1 MEHSTRPDIIV
12 AVDLGSTFT
21 GVAWARPQATN
32 ALQSPIQVIYNWPG
46 CSTRNEQKVHTCLV
60 YGRDERPTS
69 WGFICEDDDE
79 FEMKRRE
86 FFKIFL
92 DKMNLLEA
100 QIKGLQGAPESV
112 AQAQKFVTDYLSE
125 VYVHVKSTIEHQTGI
140 GPFTGWKDL
149 AVEFLFSVPTT
160 WRSFEIINTFKEAIK
175 NAGFG
180 TEGPRHAT
188 TVNLTESEAA
198 AVATIK
204 STAIDFEKDD
214 IFLSVDAGG
223 GTTDFALMQVV
234 ETREPFP
241 TLKQLTQVDGVGI
254 GSTLIDRAFLDLV
267 EDRVFPFSEL
277 VEQLPP
283 DCIEKLVRGDK
294 FRTAKHKFGE
304 RVYNAAVYKLPME
317 GVGYNFYH
325 EGAGIESGR
334 FLLTRE
340 DMQSIFDPHINSML
354 KKIREQL
361 DFVRVKAFGNPQV
374 RFLILSGGLG
384 SSAYVRDRLQED
396 LKLNPHPNAVHIN
409 IVQAHDPQ
417 LVVVKGLILDRLQK
431 LESGDK
437 PVLATRKARASYGV
451 MCKMKYNPAIHFQEE
466 LKTDPLDGQVY
477 AMSQID
483 WLIRKGDDI
492 DPNVPIIS
500 IFNQKIAKGS
510 TVRHWDSVIVIS
522 HSEREFLPVSMKDS
536 GAKQLCMVRSDLSG
550 VRDSELEAVKQKRRH
565 QALFSR
571 SARWYNCT
579 YEVRAVVGAADL
591 TFELW
596 FNGQRFSKN
605 HAPIRVTWDEDGTAA
620 PGGQGG
626 QGEGAVVSEGG
637 GGVVPD
643 STEHGGRAAVADTG
657 SASGSSPIGSIS
669 GVSGRPSDLVSHSR

>member
-1 MEHSTRPDIIV
+1 
-12 AVDLGSTFT
+12 
-21 GVAWARPQATN
+21 
-32 ALQSPIQVIYNWPG
+32 
-46 CSTRNEQKVHTCLV
+46 
-60 YGRDERPTS
+60 
-69 WGFICEDDDE
+69 
-79 FEMKRRE
+79 MKRRE

-669 GVSGRPSDLVSHSR
+669 GVSGRPSDLVSHSSTSSLGSSELVRPEFHAIVEQY

>member
-1 MEHSTRPDIIV
+1 MR
-12 AVDLGSTFT
+12 
-21 GVAWARPQATN
+21 
-32 ALQSPIQVIYNWPG
+32 
-46 CSTRNEQKVHTCLV
+46 
-60 YGRDERPTS
+60 
-69 WGFICEDDDE
+69 
-79 FEMKRRE
+79 RRE

-160 WRSFEIINTFKEAIK
+160 WRSFEIINTFKEAIR

-180 TEGPRHAT
+180 NEGPRHTAT
-188 TVNLTESEAA
+188 VDLTESEAA

-204 STAIDFEKDD
+204 STAITFEKDD

-277 VEQLPP
+277 VDQLPP
-283 DCIEKLVRGDK
+283 DCIEKLVRSDK

-334 FLLTRE
+334 LLLTRQVTCAFSTVTAAGVNFPNRE

-374 RFLILSGGLG
+374 V
-384 SSAYVRDRLQED
+384 SADSL
-396 LKLNPHPNAVHIN
+396 
-409 IVQAHDPQ
+409 
-417 LVVVKGLILDRLQK
+417 
-431 LESGDK
+431 
-437 PVLATRKARASYGV
+437 LA
-451 MCKMKYNPAIHFQEE
+451 
-466 LKTDPLDGQVY
+466 
-477 AMSQID
+477 
-483 WLIRKGDDI
+483 
-492 DPNVPIIS
+492 
-500 IFNQKIAKGS
+500 
-510 TVRHWDSVIVIS
+510 SVIPS
-522 HSEREFLPVSMKDS
+522 LTS
-536 GAKQLCMVRSDLSG
+536 GI
-550 VRDSELEAVKQKRRH
+550 AV
-565 QALFSR
+565 FD
-571 SARWYNCT
+571 T
-579 YEVRAVVGAADL
+579 V
-591 TFELW
+591 
-596 FNGQRFSKN
+596 
-605 HAPIRVTWDEDGTAA
+605 
-620 PGGQGG
+620 
-626 QGEGAVVSEGG
+626 
-637 GGVVPD
+637 
-643 STEHGGRAAVADTG
+643 GRA
-657 SASGSSPIGSIS
+657 
-669 GVSGRPSDLVSHSR
+669 R

>member
-1 MEHSTRPDIIV
+1 MEPNKRPDIIV
-12 AVDLGSTFT
+12 AVDLGTTFT
-21 GVAWARPQATN
+21 GNN

-60 YGRDERPTS
+60 YGKDERPTS
-69 WGFICEDDDE
+69 WGFVCEDDDD
-79 FEMKRRE
+79 FEMRRRE

-112 AQAQKFVTDYLSE
+112 AQAQKFVTDYLGG

-160 WRSFEIINTFKEAIK
+160 WRSFEIINTFKEAIR

-180 TEGPRHAT
+180 TEGPRHFS
-188 TVNLTESEAA
+188 TVDLTESEAA

-204 STAIDFEKDD
+204 STAISFEKDD

-283 DCIEKLVRGDK
+283 DCIEKLVRSDK

-317 GVGYNFYH
+317 GVG
-325 EGAGIESGR
+325 
-334 FLLTRE
+334 E

-361 DFVRVKAFGNPQV
+361 DFVQLKAFGNPQV

-384 SSAYVRDRLQED
+384 SSAYVRDRLQQE
-396 LKLNPHPNAVHIN
+396 LSLNPHPNAANIK

-431 LESGDK
+431 LESGDR

-451 MCKMKYNPAIHFQEE
+451 MCKMKYNPEIHFQEE
-466 LKTDPLDGQVY
+466 LKTDPLDGQLY

-500 IFNQKIAKGS
+500 TFSQKIAKGS
-510 TVRHWDSVIVIS
+510 AIRHWDSVIVIS

-536 GAKQLCMVRSDLSG
+536 GAKQLCTVRSDLSG
-550 VRDSELEAVKQKRRH
+550 VRDSELEPMRQKKSRG
-565 QALFSR
+565 LFSR

-579 YEVRAVVGAADL
+579 YEVRALVGAADL
-591 TFELW
+591 TFQLW

-605 HAPIRVTWDEDGTAA
+605 HSPIRVTWDE
-620 PGGQGG
+620 
-626 QGEGAVVSEGG
+626 EGAAAQAGVVGG
-637 GGVVPD
+637 GGEDGAVAAGGLD
-643 STEHGGRAAVADTG
+643 SAQSRGAVADTG
-657 SASGSSPIGSIS
+657 SVSGSSPVGSVS
-669 GVSGRPSDLVSHSR
+669 GVSALPSDVASHTSTSSLGSLELARPEFRAIVEQF